1 MTRWLSGKN
10 GWLHDWM
17 VGCLAEQMIGYLIDR
32 QTGWLADWS
41 IDWLSYR
48 MTDHDAL
55 DNWLSDRLNDWLS
68 DPPDNW
74 LAKGMTGS
82 LTGWLDD
89 LLAGCLLIWL
99 TICSTRKK
107 TTNKPIFT
115 FSPFKLGLCIFA
127 SIIDDKGSSI
137 KIEPSLG
144 TDLLITAFVHQD
156 SIWQNKLGIFPL
168 ASSAINQLRSIR
180 SRTGW
185 PSLWNYAQVTRALN
199 LSGSRGRCWRK
210 TKVNKTKNCFFSHCI
225 HILIPP
231 S

>member
-74 LAKGMTGS
+74 LAKWMTGS